1 MTTRA
6 IVASIVAAVAI
17 VGTAGVASVARE
29 PRGTGICVS
38 AAGRGCPM
46 MGPVMMSPAVQGGRS
61 PAPESVGPSPDSPHQ
76 AQPGPGSAEVG
87 RQVYLAR
94 CTACHSPD
102 PGRNGPVGPAVKGAT
117 LDLVRARVLR
127 AAYPSSY
134 VPKRPTR
141 IMPPQPDLA
150 PWIADLAAFLGKP

>member
-6 IVASIVAAVAI
+6 MVGSIVGAVAMVGMAAVA
-17 VGTAGVASVARE
+17 GVARE
-29 PRGTGICVS
+29 PSASRICES

-46 MGPVMMSPAVQGGRS
+46 MGPVMMPPAVQGGRS
-61 PAPESVGPSPDSPHQ
+61 TAPDSVGSSPDSPHQ
-76 AQPGPGSAEVG
+76 AQPGPGSAALG

-94 CTACHSPD
+94 CTACHSAD
-102 PGRNGPVGPAVKGAT
+102 PGRNGPVGPAVKGAP

-127 AAYPSSY
+127 AAYPPGY

-150 PWIADLAAFLGKP
+150 PWIADLAAFLRTP